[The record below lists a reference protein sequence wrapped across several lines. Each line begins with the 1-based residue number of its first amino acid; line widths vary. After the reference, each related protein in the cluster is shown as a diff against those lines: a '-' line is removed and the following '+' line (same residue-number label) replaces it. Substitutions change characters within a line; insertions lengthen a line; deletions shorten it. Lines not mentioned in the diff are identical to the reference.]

1 MTTHFEER
9 FATHPNEYP
18 SYDTARLRKEF
29 LVTGLFQPGQ
39 VKLTYTHYE
48 RMIVGGVLPVAE
60 AVPLE
65 TIDLLKAKTFLE
77 RRELGAINVGGPG
90 AVIVDDVE
98 YALDTKEA
106 LYVGQGAKR
115 VVFASQSK
123 DNPAKFYL
131 NSTPAHMA
139 YPNKKVG
146 RKDADVIELGSL
158 ETSNKRTIRKLLVNT
173 VIQTCQLQM
182 GMTELAPGSVWN
194 TMPPPHTRDVWK
206 RTSTSTS
213 PTAKRCATSWAHA
226 TRRVTSGSAT
236 KKPWCR
242 RRGRCTRA
250 QARRTT
256 RSSGAWRART
266 WTTTTWTNTR
276 RRSCGEP
283 RVWSPIRT
291 SVRRVHRMRTSGR
304 ATYGVLAIAL
314 VHWGF
319 ARSARAEDRWLSPD
333 KPLHF
338 AVSGVLAGVPTP

>member
-194 TMPPPHTRDVWK
+194 TMPPHTHSRRMEAYFYFNVPDGQAVCHFMGPRDETRHIWVGNEEAVV
-206 RTSTSTS
+206 S
-213 PTAKRCATSWAHA
+213 P
-226 TRRVTSGSAT
+226 
-236 KKPWCR
+236 PW
-242 RRGRCTRA
+242 
-250 QARRTT
+250 
-256 RSSGAWRART
+256 SMHSGAGTSNYTFIWGMA
-266 WTTTTWTNTR
+266 
-276 RRSCGEP
+276 GENLDYDD
-283 RVWSPIRT
+283 
-291 SVRRVHRMRTSGR
+291 M
-304 ATYGVLAIAL
+304 
-314 VHWGF
+314 
-319 ARSARAEDRWLSPD
+319 D
-333 KPLHF
+333 KH
-338 AVSGVLAGVPTP
+338 TPSQLR